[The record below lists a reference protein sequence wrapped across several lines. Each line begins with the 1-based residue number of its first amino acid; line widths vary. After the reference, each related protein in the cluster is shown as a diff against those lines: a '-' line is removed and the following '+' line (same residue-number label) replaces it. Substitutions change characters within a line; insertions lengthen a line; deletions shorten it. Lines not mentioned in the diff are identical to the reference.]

1 MLVGSSEIR
10 LNKEKWGVLLFFD
23 AFFLVVWL
31 QIDSISLQII
41 VTNACFLSVSLFLS
55 L

>member
-23 AFFLVVWL
+23 AFFFSCMVA
-31 QIDSISLQII
+31 D
-41 VTNACFLSVSLFLS
+41 
-55 L
+55 